1 MKKSIALY
9 LVFLLTFT
17 ASFGQQHPFETEVRL
32 LSQRLDSLGWSSGGT
47 VFTGSSTI
55 KLWRSLPQL
64 SQGVEVINTG
74 FGGSKAADLERY
86 LYPLVLKFDPNR
98 VFIYEGDNDLWAD
111 IPAEEILNSL
121 NQIVNRIHIVNPQ
134 TEIILI
140 GAKPSPS
147 RWEKK
152 EAYLTFNRLLSTYCE
167 QKENVDYLDT
177 WKALTDSSG
186 SPRPELYIKDQ
197 LHLNEAGY
205 KIWEQIFVPFF
216 AK

>member
-1 MKKSIALY
+1 
-9 LVFLLTFT
+9 
-17 ASFGQQHPFETEVRL
+17 
-32 LSQRLDSLGWSSGGT
+32 
-47 VFTGSSTI
+47 
-55 KLWRSLPQL
+55 
-64 SQGVEVINTG
+64 
-74 FGGSKAADLERY
+74 
-86 LYPLVLKFDPNR
+86 
-98 VFIYEGDNDLWAD
+98 
-111 IPAEEILNSL
+111 
-121 NQIVNRIHIVNPQ
+121 VNRIHLVDPQ